1 MSEQNIIVRRSVKR
15 FRFLDW
21 EGLKEFK
28 RKCDEAYA
36 SAGSLTFKGTVLNIT
51 SLPTVSNCKVGDM
64 YNITNG
70 GKTTS
75 DFVEGP
81 GQTLQDGENVVA
93 INTAG
98 SGETPVMK
106 WDILGGVLDVSDKLT
121 FGSTMPSN
129 PEDGDTFLY
138 LGDTTYVYNEVLNP
152 DPSDNPSDLGW
163 YEYDETEQQYV
174 FSQDIQVNPLKT
186 YYTKTE
192 QYVKGVIYVYDNS
205 LHKWIPQSSGD
216 TFIPIPS
223 SYINNLFD

>member
-1 MSEQNIIVRRSVKR
+1 MSNVIVRRSEKR

-36 SAGSLTFKGTVLNIT
+36 KSGSLSFKGTVLNIA
-51 SLPTVSNCKVGDM
+51 SLPNVSTCDVGDM
-64 YNITNG
+64 YNITHG

-81 GQTLQDGENVVA
+81 GKTLQDGENVVA

-121 FGSTMPSN
+121 FGSVMPSN
-129 PEDGDTFLY
+129 PSDGDTFLY
-138 LGDTTYVYNEVLNP
+138 LGDTTYIYNEITNV
-152 DPSDNPSDLGW
+152 DPGDNPSALGW
-163 YEYDETEQQYV
+163 YEYDDSTQQYILSEDTSV
-174 FSQDIQVNPLKT
+174 DPQKT
-186 YYTKTE
+186 YYIKTE
-192 QYVKGVIYVYDNS
+192 QYVKGVIYVYDNTEHS
-205 LHKWIPQSSGD
+205 WIAQSSGD
-216 TFIPIPS
+216 TFVPITT
-223 SYINNLFD
+223 SYINSLFD